1 VKRPPIILSIVIG
14 VLVAV
19 QTGSAAVK
27 VRAEF
32 DKTFAFKD
40 ARTVGWSA
48 KPGAIMVARSADDD
62 AEDLQRRAEPMIM
75 DAVNAELP
83 KRGLAL
89 ASEAPDL
96 TLHYYLLL
104 TIGDSSQTLGQ
115 FLPAVSEWAI
125 PPFTP
130 STTALKVF
138 NGGSLVLDLSSKGEP
153 VWRGIGQAEI
163 KRSMDDEKRAIL
175 IREAVRDILKRYPPK
190 K

>member
-1 VKRPPIILSIVIG
+1 MKRPLIILSIAAGVI
-14 VLVAV
+14 VAV
-19 QTGSAAVK
+19 QSGSAAVK

-32 DKTFAFKD
+32 DKTFAFKN
-40 ARTVGWSA
+40 ARTFAWA
-48 KPGAIMVARSADDD
+48 PKPGAIMVARTPDDD
-62 AEDLQRRAEPMIM
+62 PEDLQRRAEPMIV

-83 KRGLAL
+83 RRGLAL
-89 ASEAPDL
+89 ASEGADL

-115 FLPAVSEWAI
+115 FLPPVTEWAI
-125 PPFTP
+125 PPFSP

-138 NGGSLVLDLSSKGEP
+138 NSGSLVLDLSSKGQP
-153 VWRGIGQAEI
+153 VWRGIGEAEI
-163 KRSMDDEKRAIL
+163 KWSMDEEKRAVL